1 MVVPRTA
8 KKWATGS
15 ALRGRAGMADR
26 SRVRMG
32 ARLRLR
38 WQWCAESWI
47 WDGASG
53 SGRSR
58 SAGAWQCRTRLGR
71 GPQLRVTPKR
81 TPPYRPQTNGNV
93 ERFHRILADGWAYA
107 RLYES
112 TTEPTPPSEA
122 SHQSHDW

>member
-26 SRVRMG
+26 SRVR
-32 ARLRLR
+32 

-58 SAGAWQCRTRLGR
+58 SAGAW
-71 GPQLRVTPKR
+71 
-81 TPPYRPQTNGNV
+81 
-93 ERFHRILADGWAYA
+93 
-107 RLYES
+107 
-112 TTEPTPPSEA
+112 
-122 SHQSHDW
+122 